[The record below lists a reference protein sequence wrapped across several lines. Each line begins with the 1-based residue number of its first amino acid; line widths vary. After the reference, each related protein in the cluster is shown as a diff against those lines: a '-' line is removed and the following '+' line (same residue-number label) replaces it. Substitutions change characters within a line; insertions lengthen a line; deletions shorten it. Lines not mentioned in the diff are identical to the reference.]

1 MNFIWGLKKYRL
13 ILLFVSLVLTTSTCF
28 SQKIVTEI
36 NKKVYNEKLQSI
48 DLDSLINQVNSVA
61 LISHASC
68 VGCVEYLLKQGICRN
83 FIYLIDDLSI
93 TEMNQLKLRTSDPNC
108 HFYFA
113 VFNVENIIQPLEK
126 SPILIY
132 KAHDTLFVF
141 SYDELNKLTNSFTI
155 KRAKVKKE
163 LKAQITK

>member
-13 ILLFVSLVLTTSTCF
+13 IYLLISLPLTTSTCF
-28 SQKIVTEI
+28 SQKVVSEI
-36 NKKVYNEKLQSI
+36 NQKVYSERLQTI
-48 DLDSLINQVNSVA
+48 DLDSLINKENSVVV
-61 LISHASC
+61 ISRASC
-68 VGCVEYLLKQGICRN
+68 VGCAEYLLKQGICKN
-83 FIYLIDDLSI
+83 FVYLIDDLSI
-93 TEMNQLKLRTSDPNC
+93 TEMNQVKLRTSDPNC

-132 KAHDTLFVF
+132 KAHDTLFAF